1 MLARAL
7 ATSPKVL
14 ILNGPTVGVDIGAK
28 YDIHNLLKKLAAQGM
43 AVFVVSDDTAE
54 VIATCDRVVIM
65 QGGCITGRLEKSELT
80 EQNLAAA
87 AN

>member
-1 MLARAL
+1 M
-7 ATSPKVL
+7 
-14 ILNGPTVGVDIGAK
+14 GGVGVDLGA
-28 YDIHNLLKKLAAQGM
+28 HNIIKKKHKKLAAQGL
-43 AVFVVSDDTAE
+43 AVIVVSDDTAE